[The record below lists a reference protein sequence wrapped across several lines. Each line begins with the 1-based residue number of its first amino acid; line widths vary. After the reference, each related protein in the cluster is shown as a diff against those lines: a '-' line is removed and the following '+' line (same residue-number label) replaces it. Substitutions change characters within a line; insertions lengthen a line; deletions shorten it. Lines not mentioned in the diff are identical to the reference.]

1 MGLLSRKP
9 KNEVK
14 SVTGFVLLSRPQWD
28 RYLFTADFQ
37 SDWGIDLDAG
47 KVIGLEGDDVVK
59 ARVNG
64 VNLTVTFMDFPLTNV
79 DPPVQTDHQAHIIVL
94 ADGDGDLA
102 AVRDQAMKS
111 LQKQEAVVGTYV

>member
-1 MGLLSRKP
+1 M
-9 KNEVK
+9 
-14 SVTGFVLLSRPQWD
+14 
-28 RYLFTADFQ
+28 
-37 SDWGIDLDAG
+37 
-47 KVIGLEGDDVVK
+47 EGEDVVK

>member
-79 DPPVQTDHQAHIIVL
+79 APPVQTDHQAHIIVL